1 MCAIMQRGHPR
12 AVCLTSSGQTLV
24 FDDKTIFNQ
33 RMSSYGVELRAA
45 PRCLIPGGWLGVL
58 FPSLVEGMPGMREA
72 TPCWGK
78 DENMD
83 VAKRLRELWRYREL
97 IRNLVLRDL
106 KVRYKNSILGVA
118 WTWVNPLLMMVV
130 YTVVFKVM
138 AAGQSDLPNYPVFIL
153 CALLPWNF
161 FAASVTQATDS
172 VVEAAPLVKKVYF
185 PREILPV
192 STVLSNLINFLI
204 TLPIFFLLALVMGSP
219 ITLWALTLPLA
230 ILAQLLFT
238 LGLSLTTSTLN
249 VFYRDTRHILNVL
262 LLAWFFLT
270 PVIYPLTAIPEQY
283 TLLGVTLNLRVWLQR
298 VNPMTSIITSYQNL
312 LYWGAPIGWD
322 FVLHT
327 VLVSLVVLAAGYLV
341 FSHYSSRFGEEV

>member
-1 MCAIMQRGHPR
+1 MGI
-12 AVCLTSSGQTLV
+12 V
-24 FDDKTIFNQ
+24 
-33 RMSSYGVELRAA
+33 
-45 PRCLIPGGWLGVL
+45 
-58 FPSLVEGMPGMREA
+58 
-72 TPCWGK
+72 
-78 DENMD
+78 
-83 VAKRLRELWRYREL
+83 KRLRELWRYREL

-130 YTVVFKVM
+130 YTAVFKVM

-172 VVEAAPLVKKVYF
+172 IVEAAPLIRKVYF

-192 STVLSNLINFLI
+192 CSVLGNLINFLI
-204 TLPIFFLLALVMGSP
+204 ALPVFFLLALIMGSP
-219 ITLWALTLPLA
+219 ITLWILTLPVT
-230 ILAQLLFT
+230 ILVQLLFT

-270 PVIYPLTAIPEQY
+270 PVIYPLATIPEQY

-298 VNPMTSIITSYQNL
+298 VNPMASIITLYQDL
-312 LYWGAPIGWD
+312 LYWGVPIGWD
-322 FVLHT
+322 FLRT
-327 VLVSLVVLAAGYLV
+327 TLVSLVILAVGYLI
-341 FSHYSSRFGEEV
+341 FSHYSPRFGEEV